1 MKKSNILDIVIKMNW
16 DPVLL
21 LFSKDARKTTELNL
35 HLCSVCE
42 KEKLNGVILRADL

>member
-21 LFSKDARKTTELNL
+21 VVFLASFEKSELNL